1 MKYNFDIL
9 SQRRGT
15 HSRKWDVKESE
26 LPMWVADMDF
36 LVLPEIKEA
45 IINAANIGSLGYVLP
60 TEKFFKAYQN
70 WWKTRHNLSIDTKYM
85 IYVSGVVSA
94 LDSLINHLTN
104 KGDAVL
110 LMNPSYSGFFSVV
123 NNNSRKLVTSE
134 LLYNGNDFVI
144 DYEDIEKKIVDNNV
158 KATIFCNPHNP
169 TGKLWN
175 KEEITKFFNICKK
188 HNVIFIA
195 DEIHCDI
202 VDPGYSYVPALSIS
216 DEVITC
222 MAPSKVFNL
231 AGLQSAVCVI
241 KDEKIRDIMQAAFY
255 HDDVGE
261 PNFFVEPATIAAYTY
276 GADYVDE
283 LNAYIHKNKEYV
295 KQFFRKE
302 LPHLKVTSGVATYL
316 LWIDIS
322 YYQIPGDRFAEE
334 LRKETGLYV
343 SNGPYYGTSGS
354 HYIRMNVAT
363 SLDNVKDGLNRLKL
377 FLKNKEK

>member
-60 TEKFFKAYQN
+60 TEKFFNAYQN
-70 WWKTRHNLSIDTKYM
+70 WWKTRHNLFIDTKYM

-241 KDEKIRDIMQAAFY
+241 KDEKIRDIMQEAFY

-295 KQFFRKE
+295 KEFFRKE

-316 LWIDIS
+316 LWIDVS
-322 YYQIPGDRFAEE
+322 YYQIPGDQFAEE

-343 SNGPYYGTSGS
+343 SNGPHYGTSGS

-377 FLKNKEK
+377 FLENKEK

>member
-70 WWKTRHNLSIDTKYM
+70 WWKTRHNLFIDTKYM

-144 DYEDIEKKIVDNNV
+144 DYDDIEK
-158 KATIFCNPHNP
+158 
-169 TGKLWN
+169 
-175 KEEITKFFNICKK
+175 
-188 HNVIFIA
+188 
-195 DEIHCDI
+195 
-202 VDPGYSYVPALSIS
+202 
-216 DEVITC
+216 
-222 MAPSKVFNL
+222 
-231 AGLQSAVCVI
+231 
-241 KDEKIRDIMQAAFY
+241 
-255 HDDVGE
+255 
-261 PNFFVEPATIAAYTY
+261 
-276 GADYVDE
+276 
-283 LNAYIHKNKEYV
+283 
-295 KQFFRKE
+295 
-302 LPHLKVTSGVATYL
+302 
-316 LWIDIS
+316 
-322 YYQIPGDRFAEE
+322 
-334 LRKETGLYV
+334 
-343 SNGPYYGTSGS
+343 
-354 HYIRMNVAT
+354 
-363 SLDNVKDGLNRLKL
+363 
-377 FLKNKEK
+377 

>member
-295 KQFFRKE
+295 KEFFRKE

>member
-15 HSRKWDVKESE
+15 HSRKWDVKENE

-45 IINAANIGSLGYVLP
+45 IINAANIGSLGYVMP

-70 WWKTRHNLSIDTKYM
+70 WWKTRHNLFIDTKDM

-175 KEEITKFFNICKK
+175 KEEITEFFNICKK
-188 HNVIFIA
+188 HNIIFIA

-202 VDPGYSYVPALSIS
+202 VDPGYSYVPALSVS

-276 GADYVDE
+276 GAQYVDE

-295 KQFFRKE
+295 KEFFSKE

-316 LWIDIS
+316 LWIDVS
-322 YYQIPGDRFAEE
+322 YYQIPGDEFAEE
-334 LRKETGLYV
+334 LRKETGLFV
-343 SNGPYYGTSGS
+343 SDGPHYGTSGS

>member
-1 MKYNFDIL
+1 MRYNFDIL

-70 WWKTRHNLSIDTKYM
+70 WWKTRHNLFIDTKYM

-231 AGLQSAVCVI
+231 AGLQSAVCVV

-295 KQFFRKE
+295 KEFFRKE

-316 LWIDIS
+316 LWIDVS

>member
-1 MKYNFDIL
+1 MKYNFDVL
-9 SQRRGT
+9 SNRRGT
-15 HSRKWDVKESE
+15 HSRKWDVKENE
-26 LPMWVADMDF
+26 LPMWVADMDY
-36 LVLPEIKEA
+36 LVLPEIKQA
-45 IINAANIGSLGYVLP
+45 IIDAANIGSLGYVLP

-70 WWKTRHNLSIDTKYM
+70 WWKTRHNLLIDTKDM

-123 NNNSRKLVTSE
+123 NNNNRKLVTSE
-134 LLYNGNDFVI
+134 LLYDGNDFVV

-169 TGKLWN
+169 TGKLWK
-175 KEEITKFFNICKK
+175 KEEITRFFNICKK

-202 VDPGYSYVPALSIS
+202 VDPGYSYVPALSVS

-295 KQFFRKE
+295 KEFFKKE

-316 LWIDIS
+316 LWIDVS
-322 YYQIPGDRFAEE
+322 YYQIPGDKFAED
-334 LRKETGLYV
+334 LRNETGLYV
-343 SNGPYYGTSGS
+343 SNGPHYGTSGS

-363 SLDNVKDGLNRLKL
+363 SLANVKDGLNRLKL

>member
-70 WWKTRHNLSIDTKYM
+70 WWKTRHNLFIDTKYM

-188 HNVIFIA
+188 HNVIFIS

-295 KQFFRKE
+295 KEFFRKE

-316 LWIDIS
+316 LWIDVS

>member
-9 SQRRGT
+9 SNRRGT
-15 HSRKWDVKESE
+15 HSRKWDVKDNE

-45 IINAANIGSLGYVLP
+45 IINAANIGSLGYVYP
-60 TEKFFKAYQN
+60 TEKLFKAYQN
-70 WWKTRHNLSIDTKYM
+70 WWLTRHNLFIDIKDM
-85 IYVSGVVSA
+85 VYVSGVVSA

-110 LMNPSYSGFFSVV
+110 ILNPSYSGFFSVV
-123 NNNSRKLVTSE
+123 NNNDRKLVTSE
-134 LLYNGNDFVI
+134 MIYQNDDFVI
-144 DYEDIEKKIVDNNV
+144 DYHDLESKIVDNNV
-158 KATIFCNPHNP
+158 KAAIFCNPHNP

-175 KEEITKFFNICKK
+175 KEEIEAFYLVCKK
-188 HNVIFIA
+188 HNVICIS

-202 VDPGYSYVPALSIS
+202 VDPGKAYTPALSVS
-216 DEVITC
+216 DEIITC

-241 KDEKIRDIMQAAFY
+241 KNEKIRDIMQAAFY

-283 LNAYIHKNKEYV
+283 LNAYLYKNKQFV
-295 KQFFRKE
+295 KEFFMKE
-302 LPHLKVTSGVATYL
+302 LPHLKVVSGPATYL

-322 YYQIPGDRFAEE
+322 YYQIPCDKFADD
-334 LRKETGLYV
+334 LRKETGLFIYGGTHYG
-343 SNGPYYGTSGS
+343 SNGED
-354 HYIRMNVAT
+354 YIRMNIAT
-363 SLDNVKDGLNRLKL
+363 SLANVKDALNRLKV

>member
-15 HSRKWDVKESE
+15 HSRKWDVKENE
-26 LPMWVADMDF
+26 LPMWVADMDY

-45 IINAANIGSLGYVLP
+45 IINAANIGSLGYVFP

-70 WWKTRHNLSIDTKYM
+70 WWKTRHNLFIDTKAM
-85 IYVSGVVSA
+85 VYVSGVVSA

-123 NNNSRKLVTSE
+123 NNNGRKLVTSE

-175 KEEITKFFNICKK
+175 KEEITKFFNVCKK

-241 KDEKIRDIMQAAFY
+241 KDEKIRDVMQAAFY

-295 KQFFRKE
+295 KEFFKKE

-316 LWIDIS
+316 LWIDVS
-322 YYQIPGDRFAEE
+322 YYQIPGDEFAEE
-334 LRKETGLYV
+334 LRKETGLFV
-343 SNGPYYGTSGS
+343 SDGPHYGTSGS

>member
-1 MKYNFDIL
+1 MKYNFDVI

-15 HSRKWDVKESE
+15 HSRKWDVKENE

-36 LVLPEIKEA
+36 LVLPEVKEA
-45 IINAANIGSLGYVLP
+45 IIKAADINSYGYVLP

-70 WWKTRHNLSIDTKYM
+70 WWSSRHNILIDTKDM

-104 KGDAVL
+104 KGDAVML
-110 LMNPSYSGFFSVV
+110 LNPSYSGFFSVV
-123 NNNSRKLVTSE
+123 NNNHRKLVTSN
-134 LLYNGNDFVI
+134 LIYKNDDFVI
-144 DYEDIEKKIVDNNV
+144 DYDDVENQIVNNDV
-158 KATIFCNPHNP
+158 KAIIFCNPHNP
-169 TGKLWN
+169 TGKLWS
-175 KEEITKFFNICKK
+175 KEEIASIYKVCKK
-188 HNVIFIA
+188 HNVIFIS

-202 VDPGYSYVPALSIS
+202 VDPGYSYVPALTIS
-216 DEVITC
+216 DDIITC
-222 MAPSKVFNL
+222 MAPSKIFNL

-276 GADYVDE
+276 GGDYVDE
-283 LNAYIHKNKEYV
+283 LNAYLLKNKNYV
-295 KQFFRKE
+295 KEFFKKE

-322 YYQIPGDRFAEE
+322 YYQIPSEKFASD
-334 LRKETGLYV
+334 LRKETGLFI
-343 SNGPYYGTSGS
+343 SDGPHYGTNGNGF
-354 HYIRMNVAT
+354 IRMNVAT
-363 SLDNVKDGLNRLKL
+363 SLENVKDGLNRLKQ
-377 FLKNKEK
+377 FLKDKER

>member
-15 HSRKWDVKESE
+15 HSRKWDVKENE

-36 LVLPEIKEA
+36 LVLPEIKQA
-45 IINAANIGSLGYVLP
+45 IIDYANIGSLGYVLP

-70 WWKTRHNLSIDTKYM
+70 WWLTRHNLFIDTKDM
-85 IYVSGVVSA
+85 VYVSGVVSA

-110 LMNPSYSGFFSVV
+110 LMDPSYSGFFSVV
-123 NNNSRKLVTSE
+123 NNNARKLVTST
-134 LLYNGNDFVI
+134 LLYENDDFVI
-144 DYEDIEKKIVDNNV
+144 DYEDIEKKIIDNNV

-188 HNVIFIA
+188 HHVIFIS
-195 DEIHCDI
+195 DEIHCGI

-216 DEVITC
+216 DEIITC

-241 KDEKIRDIMQAAFY
+241 KDEKIRETMQAAFY

-276 GADYVDE
+276 GGDYVDE

-295 KQFFRKE
+295 KEFFKKE
-302 LPHLKVTSGVATYL
+302 LSHLKVTSGVATYL

-322 YYQIPGDRFAEE
+322 YYQIPSEKFAHD
-334 LRKETGLYV
+334 LREETGLYI
-343 SNGPYYGTSGS
+343 SDGPHYGTSGNG
-354 HYIRMNVAT
+354 YIRMNVAT

>member
-15 HSRKWDVKESE
+15 HSRKWDVKENE

-70 WWKTRHNLSIDTKYM
+70 WWKTRHNLFIDTKYM

-295 KQFFRKE
+295 KEFFRKE

>member
-60 TEKFFKAYQN
+60 TERFFKAYQN
-70 WWKTRHNLSIDTKYM
+70 WWKTRHNLFIDTKYM

-295 KQFFRKE
+295 KEFFRKE

>member
-9 SQRRGT
+9 SDRRGT
-15 HSRKWDVKESE
+15 HSRKWDVKTNE

-45 IINAANIGSLGYVLP
+45 IINAANIGSLGYVYP

-70 WWKTRHNLSIDTKYM
+70 WWEKRHNLYIDTKDM
-85 IYVSGVVSA
+85 VYVSGVVSA

-104 KGDAVL
+104 KGDAVML
-110 LMNPSYSGFFSVV
+110 INPSYSGFFSVV
-123 NNNSRKLVTSE
+123 NNNGRKLVTTE
-134 LLYNGNDFVI
+134 LNYQNDDFVI
-144 DYEDIEKKIVDNNV
+144 DYSDLENKIVDNDV
-158 KATIFCNPHNP
+158 KAFIFCNPHNP

-175 KEEITKFFNICKK
+175 KEEIASIFNICKK
-188 HNVIFIA
+188 HNVIFIS

-202 VDPGYSYVPALSIS
+202 VDPGYSYVPALSVS

-222 MAPSKVFNL
+222 VAPSKVFNL

-241 KDEKIRDIMQAAFY
+241 KDEKIRETMQAAFY

-295 KQFFRKE
+295 KEFFTKE
-302 LPHLKVTSGVATYL
+302 LPHLKVASGVATYL

-322 YYQIPGDRFAEE
+322 YYQIPSEKFAND
-334 LRKETGLYV
+334 LREETGLFIYGGPHYGN
-343 SNGPYYGTSGS
+343 NGEG
-354 HYIRMNVAT
+354 YIRMNVAT
-363 SLDNVKDGLNRLKL
+363 SLENVKDGLNRLKL

>member
-1 MKYNFDIL
+1 MKYNFDVL
-9 SQRRGT
+9 SERRGT
-15 HSRKWDVKESE
+15 HSRKWDVKENE

-45 IINAANIGSLGYVLP
+45 IINAANICSFGYVLP
-60 TEKFFKAYQN
+60 TEKFFKAYQS
-70 WWKTRHNLSIDTKYM
+70 WWLTRHNLFIDTKDM

-104 KGDAVL
+104 KGDAIL

-123 NNNSRKLVTSE
+123 NNNNRKLVTSE
-134 LLYNGNDFVI
+134 LLYDGNDFVI
-144 DYEDIEKKIVDNNV
+144 DYEDIENKIVDNNV

-175 KEEITKFFNICKK
+175 KEEITKFFNVCKK

-241 KDEKIRDIMQAAFY
+241 KDEKIRETMQVAFY

-295 KQFFRKE
+295 KEFFKRE

-316 LWIDIS
+316 LWIDVS
-322 YYQIPGDRFAEE
+322 YYQIPGDKFATD

-354 HYIRMNVAT
+354 YYIRMNVAT
-363 SLDNVKDGLNRLKL
+363 SLNNVKDGLNRLKL